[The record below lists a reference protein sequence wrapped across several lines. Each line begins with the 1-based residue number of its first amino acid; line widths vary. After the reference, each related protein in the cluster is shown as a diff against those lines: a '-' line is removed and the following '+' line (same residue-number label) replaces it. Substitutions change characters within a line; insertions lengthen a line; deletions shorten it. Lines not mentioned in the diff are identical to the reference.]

1 MSAYIDFFFDGGS
14 KSKAASAEQKVE
26 EEPPPSESAKIDEE
40 SNQSDTAEEILEEV
54 APANT
59 PETII
64 EEVAPANAA
73 EDMPE
78 EAAPANTSE
87 NILEEADG
95 MQEEAAESAAPDLAF
110 RPGESVEITV
120 AGSAPPDVD
129 TSGRTYKC
137 FIQTTV
143 YTREDV
149 RKHNYLPCIML
160 REDMQELVHKF
171 TPRNV
176 YLEHCT
182 TRPPVGK
189 WTRVWMEVFEGIEVL
204 RGEIFFDMKTEA
216 SRRIVQKIERA
227 GGANLSVQVD
237 FHAGYD
243 SMGRATQRLARIHE
257 ISVVERPDFGAAFI
271 TTAAGADGAAADF
284 DPEMCLTLD
293 SPLVVTDP
301 EMENMQTEP
310 PAAINDGE
318 DVQNVQNVQNEAP
331 SQTDKA
337 PQSESNDFERI
348 VQQSIARIMDV
359 NKLAEKAT
367 QTIGEDASQFRSM
380 SDQLSK
386 NPSLFNDA
394 AFMQQMEEERKIV
407 ERMCEREMK
416 RASQA
421 KPAAGTQAPQQTQS
435 TKRPLTDL
443 RTPSPSEQE
452 RALNKNFHNPGA
464 RLQNAGPAY
473 TSRTGGPPPSE
484 SVSHPIPPPAQMA
497 YANLDDFVRALL
509 SAAPDQYKAEM
520 VPISVPLKQ
529 HYKGLM
535 ENSPISRDGTS
546 TDVVRVAGSFYVN
559 GNVDDMYNAYMNTK
573 K

>member
-1 MSAYIDFFFDGGS
+1 MSAYIHFFFDGGS
-14 KSKAASAEQKVE
+14 KNAASPDKQKIE
-26 EEPPPSESAKIDEE
+26 EEQPPAEPAKIDEE
-40 SNQSDTAEEILEEV
+40 PTSPVVAEEIVEEV
-54 APANT
+54 ATINTEEDIVEEPAPPNM
-59 PETII
+59 
-64 EEVAPANAA
+64 A
-73 EDMPE
+73 ED
-78 EAAPANTSE
+78 
-87 NILEEADG
+87 ILEEPAASNTADG
-95 MQEEAAESAAPDLAF
+95 VQEEITESAQPDLVF
-110 RPGESVEITV
+110 HPGESMEVTV

-176 YLEHCT
+176 YLEHCM

-204 RGEIFFDMKTEA
+204 RGEIFFDMQTEA

-293 SPLVVTDP
+293 APLVVTDP

-310 PAAINDGE
+310 AAAINDGE
-318 DVQNVQNVQNEAP
+318 DMQNTQNAHNEMQGQP
-331 SQTDKA
+331 DKA

-348 VQQSIARIMDV
+348 VQQSIAKIMDV
-359 NKLAEKAT
+359 TKLAEKAA

-380 SDQLSK
+380 ADQLSK
-386 NPSLFNDA
+386 NPALCNDA

-407 ERMCEREMK
+407 ERMCERENK

-421 KPAAGTQAPQQTQS
+421 KPAPGMQAPQQQAQGV
-435 TKRPLTDL
+435 KRPSTDV

-452 RALNKNFHNPGA
+452 RALNKSFHNPAA

-484 SVSHPIPPPAQMA
+484 PVSHPIPPPAQMA
-497 YANLDDFVRALL
+497 YADLGDFVRALL
-509 SAAPDQYKAEM
+509 SAAPAQFDAPM
-520 VPISVPLKQ
+520 VPISGTLKQ
-529 HYKGLM
+529 HYKALM
-535 ENSPISRDGTS
+535 ESSPISYNGTS
-546 TDVVRVAGSFYVN
+546 TDVVRVAGSSFYVS
-559 GNVDDMYNAYMNTK
+559 GNVDDMFNAYMNSNK
-573 K
+573 